1 MQPVKHLFQ
10 YVMRLHFH
18 SIGFLLIYLLSLNTS
33 SFANGL
39 RFNGSEH
46 LIDERT
52 SYDVFSNKSPQFSEK
67 LNISF
72 DISLLEP
79 SHFGYIV
86 RIKNNEAN
94 KTYNLSYYIDGSFTL
109 FKFNKEGGK
118 NLITVRLRN
127 DKLQKLNWFRVSITF
142 DSKNQSL
149 SLGLNNQT
157 FKVKNINLPDTWKPD
172 ICFGRSEYLIDVPS
186 FAIRELAVSDKEHTY
201 RFPLNE
207 SKGNVAHNIK
217 GESFGHITNPTWL
230 INDAYYW
237 TYKQAFKSAQIAGC
251 NFDSKTDKLYI
262 FNKDSLITYNLRTG
276 NKTAEAFQEKC
287 PVDIFLGT
295 NFLDSN
301 AQKLYVYE
309 VCNEKKEKGPNVAAL
324 DLKSKKWNIVSYA
337 SIYMQL
343 HHHSACYDNENKRY
357 FIFGG
362 FGGFG
367 GFGNMQYSKSLF
379 SYNFNANRWDS
390 LRLNGDKINPRY
402 FSSMGY
408 RRDNNSL
415 YIFGGMGNE
424 SGEQIVGRRYF
435 YDLHR
440 VDLKNNTVTKLWE
453 LPWSKENIVPVR
465 EMIIQNDSYFYTL
478 CYPEHFSKT
487 FLKLYQFSIKNGAYR
502 VLGDSIPLRS
512 EKIKTKAN
520 IYYSANMNCLFAVV
534 QEFDNHDIS
543 SSVKVYSLAFPPI
556 SYEELN
562 SLKTPTGNK
571 SLFILLTFLLLASG
585 AITVFIIGKR
595 KKKKS
600 EEESEKIVL
609 NKEHTSGQVSQIPDI
624 APRANS
630 IYLFGQFRVLDR
642 KNKDITYMFS
652 SKLKQAFLTILQYSL
667 TDGISS
673 QRLSELLWPDKPE
686 DKVKNSRGVTINHI
700 RRIMKELD
708 GIELVYEKGLFKI
721 LLNSS
726 LCYCDY
732 MRCIELI
739 ETNTIEQNNSEFIN
753 IIKQGKFLK
762 SIDMPDFDEFKENM
776 EKILEPALLINAER
790 TFNNEAYNLTIVLCD
805 ALFYIDPINDE
816 AIYYIIHSLTKLR
829 LENDAKKRYFLFVK
843 EYRKMMG
850 KEYPASFS
858 ELSGGKKRSAKK

>member
-1 MQPVKHLFQ
+1 MK
-10 YVMRLHFH
+10 LHFH
-18 SIGFLLIYLLSLNTS
+18 YSGFLLIYFLLLNTNT
-33 SFANGL
+33 FASGL

-52 SYDVFSNKSPQFSEK
+52 SYDVFSHKSPLFSEK
-67 LNISF
+67 LDISF

-127 DKLQKLNWFRVSITF
+127 EELQKLHWFRVSIAF
-142 DSKNQSL
+142 DSKKHSL
-149 SLGLNNQT
+149 SLALNNQI
-157 FKVKNINLPDTWKPD
+157 FKVTNINLPQVWRPD

-186 FAIRELAVSDKEHTY
+186 FAIKQLSVSDKKHTY
-201 RFPLNE
+201 MFPLKE

-217 GESFGHITNPTWL
+217 GESFGHITNPVWL

-237 TYKQAFKSAQIAGC
+237 TYKQAFKSARIAGC
-251 NFDSKTDKLYI
+251 NFDNKTDNLYV
-262 FNKDSLITYNLRTG
+262 FNRDSLITYNLRTG
-276 NKTAEAFQEKC
+276 SKTSEAFQEKC

-295 NFLDSN
+295 NFLDNN

-309 VCNEKKEKGPNVAAL
+309 VCNEKKEKGPNVAVL
-324 DLKSKKWNIVSYA
+324 DLKTKKWNIVSYV

-343 HHHSACYDNENKRY
+343 HHHSTCFDSENKRY

-379 SYNFNANRWDS
+379 SYNFKTNKWDS
-390 LRLNGDKINPRY
+390 LQLSGNKINPRY

-408 RRDNNSL
+408 RKDNNSL

-440 VDLKNNTVTKLWE
+440 INLKNNTVTKLWE

-465 EMIIQNDSYFYTL
+465 EMIIQNDSCFYTL

-487 FLKLYQFSIKNGAYR
+487 FLKLYQFSIKDGSYKI
-502 VLGDSIPLRS
+502 LGNSIPIRS

-520 IYYSANMNCLFAVV
+520 IYYSASMNCLFAVV
-534 QEFDNHDIS
+534 QEFDNYDIS
-543 SSVKVYSLAFPPI
+543 SCIKVYSLAFPPI
-556 SYEELN
+556 SHQELT
-562 SLKTPTGNK
+562 SLESSSGINMLMII
-571 SLFILLTFLLLASG
+571 SVFTFLLVG
-585 AITVFIIGKR
+585 AIAAFIIVKR
-595 KKKKS
+595 KKGQLR
-600 EEESEKIVL
+600 EEEEIVYL
-609 NKEHTSGQVSQIPDI
+609 NTHENTPNKATQIQSV
-624 APRANS
+624 APKPNS

-642 KNKDITYMFS
+642 KNRDITYMFS

-667 TDGISS
+667 TEGISS

-686 DKVKNSRGVTINHI
+686 DKVKNSRGVTINHL

-721 LLNSS
+721 VLIPT

-739 ETNTIEQNNSEFIN
+739 ETDTIEQNSLEFIN

-762 SIDMPDFDEFKENM
+762 SIDMPDFDTFKENM
-776 EKILEPALLINAER
+776 EKILEPALLINVEKA
-790 TFNNEAYNLTIVLCD
+790 FNNEAYNLTIILCD
-805 ALFYIDPINDE
+805 ALFYIDPINDD
-816 AIYYIIHSLTKLR
+816 AVYYIIHALTKLR

-850 KEYPASFS
+850 KEYPVSFS
-858 ELSGGKKRSAKK
+858 ELSGGKKRTQKK